1 MTQDRSGAGPQP
13 GSAVLDNRARPVP
26 PEVDQDVVGLRL
38 PVQARPAGAERG
50 VPPGTGAVRQDH
62 ADVVDGAGQDDGL
75 RKVPV
80 GTGVAGVAGQV
91 RNPVQHLVLAC
102 QPDQVAL
109 QGRRGALDASGIDG
123 SALRRAG
130 PADRPHEGREHLP
143 Q

>member
-1 MTQDRSGAGPQP
+1 MPR
-13 GSAVLDNRARPVP
+13 
-26 PEVDQDVVGLRL
+26 
-38 PVQARPAGAERG
+38 
-50 VPPGTGAVRQDH
+50 GTGAVRLDH

-91 RNPVQHLVLAC
+91 RNPVQHPVLAC

-123 SALRRAG
+123 SACAG
-130 PADRPHEGREHLP
+130 PAGRPIARTRGVSIFRNDCQPSSYEAPIRLTAVLAVVTSTGAKLMSRLVD
-143 Q
+143 